1 MTNKI
6 NLKGKIQFSLLFIG
20 VVSIGLISWIT
31 FTTVKDTLE
40 TLTFERL
47 TSVREN
53 KKRQIEN
60 YYENIDKQIKT
71 LSEENIIVTACQ
83 ENAIRKTSGYQFD
96 NYIKKFCKRFNIEEI
111 YLYKVNSNKVVYS
124 SSLDSDKMVV
134 DNNNNL
140 ISEISIKSLKLN
152 SNVLHSDFYFP
163 TNPKNK
169 YYFLSAA
176 PIYSGK
182 SIVGVLVFK
191 ILNNT
196 INEIMT
202 NNNNWKEAGFGN
214 TGETYIVG
222 EDYRLR
228 NDSRFIIQEPEKY
241 FATLNNYNT
250 EKNTIELMKKYSS
263 TVLLQKAKTEAVKDA
278 LDGNTDTKIVM
289 DYRHI
294 EVLSSY
300 TKLKIDN
307 LNWVLIAEIDTRE
320 AFNTIYSL
328 KEKLIM
334 ISLLVLIF
342 SAIIGV
348 IISRIVIYP
357 LNKVRYVVEKF
368 SKGDL
373 MYRDK
378 DLIKNEFG
386 LLVSTL
392 YNMAEKILLNTKQLE
407 DEITERKKMEEELLI
422 SEEKLRNLSMHLQSV
437 REEERKVIAR
447 EIHDELGQALNTIKL
462 RLAIIKDEFEIGD
475 KRSNSLNEIILYIN
489 STIQSVKKLISQLR
503 PQLIDDL
510 GLVAAI
516 EWHTRE
522 FQKDAKIACNLS
534 INPQS
539 IVIQPEKAISI
550 FRIFQETLTNIAR
563 HSEATQVEISLCQK
577 AEHIELVV
585 IDNGKG
591 ILKEEIDNSKS
602 FGIIGMHERVNY
614 WKGELKIEN
623 NVDVGT
629 KIFVKIPN

>member
-1 MTNKI
+1 MTSKI

-20 VVSIGLISWIT
+20 VMSVGLISWIT
-31 FTTVKDTLE
+31 FSTVKDTLE
-40 TLTFERL
+40 ILTFERL

-71 LSEENIIVTACQ
+71 LSEENIIVSACKA
-83 ENAIRKTSGYQFD
+83 NTITTTGDFQFN
-96 NYIKKFCKRFNIEEI
+96 NYINKFCKRFNLEEI
-111 YLYKVNSNKVVYS
+111 YIYNTISNKVVYS
-124 SSLDSDKMVV
+124 SSLSNIEIAANIVNSQIID
-134 DNNNNL
+134 
-140 ISEISIKSLKLN
+140 ISKKALKLK
-152 SNVLHSDFYFP
+152 SDVLHSDFYLP
-163 TNPKNK
+163 INSKTK
-169 YYFLSAA
+169 YYFFCAY
-176 PIYSGK
+176 PIYNGK
-182 SIVGVLVFK
+182 SIVGVLIFK
-191 ILNNT
+191 ILNNP

-222 EDYRLR
+222 EDYKFR

-241 FATLNNYNT
+241 FATINKYNT
-250 EKNTIELMKKYSS
+250 DKKIIELMKKYSS

-278 LDGNTDTKIVM
+278 LKGNTNTKIVM
-289 DYRHI
+289 DYRNI

-300 TKLKIDN
+300 TKLNIPN
-307 LNWVLIAEIDTRE
+307 LNWVLMAEIDTRE
-320 AFNTIYSL
+320 AFGTIYSL

-334 ISLLVLIF
+334 ISLVVLLF

-348 IISRIVIYP
+348 IITRIVIYP
-357 LNKVRYVVEKF
+357 LNKVRLVVEKF

-373 MYRDK
+373 LYRDK
-378 DLIKNEFG
+378 ELIKNEFG

-392 YNMAEKILLNTKQLE
+392 YDMGEKILQNTQLLQ
-407 DEITERKKMEEELLI
+407 DEIGERKKIEEELKI

-447 EIHDELGQALNTIKL
+447 EIHDELGQSLNTIKL
-462 RLAIIKDEFEIGD
+462 RLSIIKDDFEISD
-475 KRSNSLNEIILYIN
+475 NRSNSLNEIILYIN

-503 PQLIDDL
+503 PQLLDDL

-522 FQKDAKIACNLS
+522 FQKNAKIACNLN

-563 HSEATQVEISLCQK
+563 HAEASQVEIMLSQK
-577 AEHIELVV
+577 PEHVELVV
-585 IDNGKG
+585 VDNGKG
-591 ILKEEIDNSKS
+591 ISKEEIGNSKS
-602 FGIIGMHERVNY
+602 FGIIGMRERVNY
-614 WKGELKIEN
+614 WKGELIIDN
-623 NVDVGT
+623 NVNGGT
-629 KIFVKIPN
+629 KIIVKIPN